1 MKKWLFLTLLL
12 VMLLLC
18 STALACDKCGEK
30 KDTLSNIS
38 MMYITNAPVE
48 IQMVVDIL
56 SGNRTTWSTAKEP
69 LQPALAKKSAEAAKG
84 NLGQQTPTTISQKS
98 IQL

>member
-1 MKKWLFLTLLL
+1 MKKWFFLTLLL

-38 MMYITNAPVE
+38 MMYITNAHAE
-48 IQMVVDIL
+48 IQMVVDTRSRKHI
-56 SGNRTTWSTAKEP
+56 T
-69 LQPALAKKSAEAAKG
+69 
-84 NLGQQTPTTISQKS
+84 
-98 IQL
+98 